1 MEARWKEV
9 ARSGPTRR
17 STACADRRSRSRSH
31 TRHTVGAGA
40 AVRVAVTPLL
50 PSCPHR
56 HPPAVGRRPDI
67 ASTQI
72 SKNHPAPR
80 PWANFPGSGGR
91 MAKTVTVQSEQSD
104 IPQVNATAKPP
115 HPPWQGSGGAG
126 SSRSTPTAASAA
138 SARASPLDSSPRIL
152 PRPRAFAA
160 RAASVVPA
168 SANLSAFIAIAAAS
182 SRALRAGQS
191 VRSRAL
197 KATHARIASSP
208 HSA

>member
-72 SKNHPAPR
+72 SKNHPAP
-80 PWANFPGSGGR
+80 WANFPGSGGR
-91 MAKTVTVQSEQSD
+91 MAKTVTVQSEGSQPKARD
-104 IPQVNATAKPP
+104 RTGIIVPDRN
-115 HPPWQGSGGAG
+115 HGMQGLPVLGIFVRSSRRDGAG
-126 SSRSTPTAASAA
+126 TRVQRRQGVEPGAPTA
-138 SARASPLDSSPRIL
+138 R
-152 PRPRAFAA
+152 
-160 RAASVVPA
+160 SVETAVTRV
-168 SANLSAFIAIAAAS
+168 SKQQ
-182 SRALRAGQS
+182 RRGRAGGFDDD
-191 VRSRAL
+191 VRRDAQICRGGQAVSWTA
-197 KATHARIASSP
+197 AG
-208 HSA
+208 

>member
-72 SKNHPAPR
+72 SKNHPAP
-80 PWANFPGSGGR
+80 WANFPGSGGR
-91 MAKTVTVQSEQSD
+91 MAKTVTVQSENSGL
-104 IPQVNATAKPP
+104 PWLLPATFTRD
-115 HPPWQGSGGAG
+115 WMR
-126 SSRSTPTAASAA
+126 RSCGT
-138 SARASPLDSSPRIL
+138 L
-152 PRPRAFAA
+152 
-160 RAASVVPA
+160 
-168 SANLSAFIAIAAAS
+168 
-182 SRALRAGQS
+182 LRAGATPWRAARS
-191 VRSRAL
+191 PMFLRVCACVCMRVCVRASERACVR
-197 KATHARIASSP
+197 ACTMSP
-208 HSA
+208 SLRGHRAGQLAQPPQRAAAC

>member
-72 SKNHPAPR
+72 SKNHPAP
-80 PWANFPGSGGR
+80 WANFPGSGGR

-104 IPQVNATAKPP
+104 I
-115 HPPWQGSGGAG
+115 
-126 SSRSTPTAASAA
+126 RSTQPPNRRTRHG
-138 SARASPLDSSPRIL
+138 RAVEERALHDQRRLL
-152 PRPRAFAA
+152 PRLHLLVHLPWTARRGSCRARGRLLQGQLVWCLLPPLYLHGIRLLLPPPVHCARGNPCAA
-160 RAASVVPA
+160 
-168 SANLSAFIAIAAAS
+168 
-182 SRALRAGQS
+182 G
-191 VRSRAL
+191 
-197 KATHARIASSP
+197 H
-208 HSA
+208 

>member
-72 SKNHPAPR
+72 SKNHPAP
-80 PWANFPGSGGR
+80 WANFPGSGGR
-91 MAKTVTVQSEQSD
+91 MAKTVTVQSEIRESESGIRNGECTFSQLWYQRRSLV
-104 IPQVNATAKPP
+104 QVTLHAMF
-115 HPPWQGSGGAG
+115 
-126 SSRSTPTAASAA
+126 
-138 SARASPLDSSPRIL
+138 SPIVPSFFRIFFIKKWKSSPFSAVHRLLSFPTSL
-152 PRPRAFAA
+152 PWLFEPGVEHHPAISPGQN
-160 RAASVVPA
+160 RAADM
-168 SANLSAFIAIAAAS
+168 
-182 SRALRAGQS
+182 G
-191 VRSRAL
+191 
-197 KATHARIASSP
+197 
-208 HSA
+208 